1 MTVELRELEYAVCD
15 VIQIIKQIPE
25 LADSRLAVIGG
36 LALWHYL
43 PGHHHRPTETIN
55 FITNLPTLELLKG
68 KLLRHPNSPFTKS
81 KQALFYHSPAGR
93 VIQIKF
99 SPQWLF
105 PYLPDSTQL
114 IHEIPY
120 GEVPYI
126 TAADLFFFKLNA
138 SLSTASSPTGR
149 RQDADDAMALI
160 SQDPRCRLVVDG
172 VKGVRGNL
180 PAKAL
185 EDRKAMMM
193 RCREKEGLGPDRTVD
208 ARTPVVILSP
218 QQEKFIRDALRGEDL
233 TLSSVMHS
241 PPLET

>member
-1 MTVELRELEYAVCD
+1 MTVELKELEYAVCD
-15 VIQIIKQIPE
+15 VIQIVKQIPE
-25 LADSRLAVIGG
+25 LAESRLAVIGG

-43 PGHHHRPTETIN
+43 PGHRPTDIIN
-55 FITNLPTLELLKG
+55 FITNLPTLELLKK

-93 VIQIKF
+93 VIQIKI

-138 SLSTASSPTGR
+138 SLSATSSPTGR
-149 RQDADDAMALI
+149 RRDADDAMALI
-160 SQDPRCRLVVDG
+160 SQDARCRLVVHG
-172 VKGVRGNL
+172 TTTGYAL
-180 PAKAL
+180 PTPPTKPV

-193 RCREKEGLGPDRTVD
+193 RDG
-208 ARTPVVILSP
+208 ARPVVLLSP
-218 QQEKFIRDALRGEDL
+218 QQEQFIRDALRGEDL
-233 TLSSVMHS
+233 TVSSVMHS